1 MQTDKLVDINELCV
15 SYNIEFSLVSSLQD
29 NGLIELITVDDNWFI
44 EQEQLYLLERCIS
57 LHYDLDIN
65 LEGIETINYLLEKI
79 SSLQEEVVELKN
91 RLRLY
96 EKI

>member
-1 MQTDKLVDINELCV
+1 MQNDNLVDINELCV
-15 SYNIEFSLVSSLQD
+15 SHNIEFSFVSSLQD

-44 EQEQLYLLERCIS
+44 EPEQLYLLERCIS

>member
-1 MQTDKLVDINELCV
+1 MQTDNLVDINELCV
-15 SYNIEFSLVSSLQD
+15 SHNIEFSFVSSLQD

-44 EQEQLYLLERCIS
+44 EPEQLYLLERCIS

>member
-1 MQTDKLVDINELCV
+1 MVDINEICI
-15 SYNIEFSLVSSLQD
+15 SHDIEFSFVSSLQE
-29 NGLIELITVDDNWFI
+29 NGLIELVAVENNLFI
-44 EQEQLYLLERCIS
+44 EPDQLQLLERCIS

-79 SSLQEEVVELKN
+79 VTLQEEVIELRN

-96 EKI
+96 EKQ